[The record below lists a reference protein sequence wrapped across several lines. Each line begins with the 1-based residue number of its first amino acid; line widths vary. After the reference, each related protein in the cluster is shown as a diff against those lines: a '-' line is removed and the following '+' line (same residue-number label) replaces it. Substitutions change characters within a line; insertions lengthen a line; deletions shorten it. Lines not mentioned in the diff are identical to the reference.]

1 MAPSAPASQDLPN
14 CTPACAPQ
22 EGAPVDRRIRYRW
35 SLMPLASFAW
45 LVSLASF
52 ALVFA
57 SAQPAW
63 AGANDAIARKLRDE
77 AINQDYLATNFADA
91 DKKLAQAYQLCSQ
104 PDACTQE
111 TRARIMC
118 DRGVVA
124 LALQKG
130 DQARSYF
137 ILALQLSPT
146 VTVDK
151 DLSSPEAQK
160 EFAAAKKLASAA
172 PLPSGEV
179 PVPGAG
185 AAAEDEDNAGLI
197 HTPPAQQA
205 VETPVPI
212 YVELME
218 GVNADKVLLRFKPA
232 HSDQWKS
239 ATMLKV
245 GNGFGVEIG
254 CDDVGKDE
262 GKVEYFIQ
270 ALDTNGDLV
279 GSSAKQ
285 AKPHVV
291 PLVKKLQGR
300 APRYPDRPPPK
311 RCSAGGAPAALAP
324 ISLSEGDC
332 PPGIAGC
339 KAEEKAQSCMIN
351 DDCLGGQ
358 TCVSGYCQMPEG
370 EVAVK
375 PNIISLSFEQDFL
388 IIPGASHA
396 CNGGQHYSC
405 FYKSNPNEYFSHSA
419 LPGAYDTVTAGMALA
434 TERIMAG
441 YDRAFGSNVTLGGR
455 FGVAVNEGPQRPG
468 AMQSLPIHLEARV
481 AYWSGRN
488 VLAHKGFRF
497 FVNAAGGLAE
507 VDAVFPVDAR
517 DSSTANNT
525 LVHLNAWTKT
535 GQAFGAVGLG
545 GMWAFGHNHGVTLE
559 GRAMEL
565 FPTLGTSFGL
575 QLGYLYGL

>member
-1 MAPSAPASQDLPN
+1 
-14 CTPACAPQ
+14 
-22 EGAPVDRRIRYRW
+22 VDRRTRFRR
-35 SLMPLASFAW
+35 SLFAF
-45 LVSLASF
+45 VSF
-52 ALVFA
+52 ALVFVF
-57 SAQPAW
+57 AQLAW

-91 DKKLAQAYQLCSQ
+91 DKKLAQAFELCRQ

-111 TRARIMC
+111 TRARILC

-130 DQARSYF
+130 DQARSFF
-137 ILALQLSPT
+137 ILSLQLSPT
-146 VTVDK
+146 VTIDK

-160 EFAAAKKLASAA
+160 EFAAAKKLAAAA
-172 PLPSGEV
+172 PLATGET
-179 PVPGAG
+179 PTPMPGAVP
-185 AAAEDEDNAGLI
+185 EDEDNAGLT

-205 VETPVPI
+205 VQTPVPI

-232 HSDQWKS
+232 GSDQWKS

-254 CDDVGKDE
+254 CEDVGTGE

-279 GSSAKQ
+279 GSSGRQ

-291 PLVKKLQGR
+291 PLVKKIQGR

-311 RCSAGGAPAALAP
+311 RCSTGGAPVAAAP
-324 ISLSEGDC
+324 LQLSETDC

-339 KAEEKAQSCMIN
+339 KAQEKAQACMIN
-351 DDCLGGQ
+351 DDCLGNQ
-358 TCVSGYCQMPEG
+358 TCVSGYCQAPEG
-370 EVAVK
+370 EEKVK
-375 PNIISLSFEQDFL
+375 PNIVSLSFQQDFL
-388 IIPGASHA
+388 VLPGASHA
-396 CNGGQHYSC
+396 CNGGQHYEC
-405 FYKSNPNEYFSHSA
+405 FYKSNNKYFSDPAVPSS
-419 LPGAYDTVTAGMALA
+419 YDTVTGGTALA

-441 YDRAFGSNVTLGGR
+441 YDRAFGSNWTVGGR
-455 FGVAVNEGPQRPG
+455 LGFALNTGPTRPG
-468 AMQSLPIHLEARV
+468 AVASLPVHLEARGT
-481 AYWSGRN
+481 YWNGKN
-488 VLAHKGFRF
+488 ALAHKGFRF
-497 FVNAAGGLAE
+497 FANVAAGFAE

-517 DSSTANNT
+517 DATTSGCNPNYNLGACQ

-535 GQAFGAVGLG
+535 GMGFGSLGIG
-545 GMWAFGHNHGVTLE
+545 GMWAFGSNHGVTLE
-559 GRAMEL
+559 GKVMEL
-565 FPTLGTSFGL
+565 FPTAGTAFGL

>member
-1 MAPSAPASQDLPN
+1 
-14 CTPACAPQ
+14 
-22 EGAPVDRRIRYRW
+22 VDRRTSFRW
-35 SLMPLASFAW
+35 SLIPL
-45 LVSLASF
+45 VSF
-52 ALVFA
+52 ALVFLFTYV
-57 SAQPAW
+57 AW

-91 DKKLAQAYQLCSQ
+91 DKKLAQAFQLCSQ

-118 DRGVVA
+118 DRGIVA
-124 LALQKG
+124 LALEKS

-146 VTVDK
+146 ITIDK

-160 EFAAAKKLASAA
+160 EFAAAKKLATAA
-172 PLPSGEV
+172 PLPTGET
-179 PVPGAG
+179 PLPGIAP
-185 AAAEDEDNAGLI
+185 AEEEDNAGLI

-205 VETPVPI
+205 VQTPVPI

-232 HSDQWKS
+232 GSDQWKS
-239 ATMLKV
+239 STMLKV

-254 CDDVGKDE
+254 CDDVGTGE

-270 ALDTNGDLV
+270 ALDANGDLV

-311 RCSAGGAPAALAP
+311 RCSAGGAAAPLAP
-324 ISLSEGDC
+324 ISLSESDC

-339 KAEEKAQSCMIN
+339 KGEEKEQSCMIN
-351 DDCLGGQ
+351 DDCLGNQ
-358 TCVSGYCQMPEG
+358 TCVSGYCRAPEG
-370 EVAVK
+370 EAKVK
-375 PNIISLSFEQDFL
+375 PNLVSLTFQQDFL

-405 FYKSNPNEYFSHSA
+405 FYRSNNAYFSDPA
-419 LPGAYDTVTAGMALA
+419 EPFAYDTVTAGMALA
-434 TERIMAG
+434 TERIVAG
-441 YDRAFGSNVTLGGR
+441 YDRAFGSNVTLGAG
-455 FGVAVNEGPQRPG
+455 FGIAVNTGPQRPG
-468 AMQSLPIHLEARV
+468 ATASLPVHLEARV
-481 AYWSGRN
+481 GYWSGRN
-488 VLAHKGFRF
+488 ALARKGFRF
-497 FVNAAGGLAE
+497 FVNASGGFAE
-507 VDAVFPVDAR
+507 VDAMFPVDAR
-517 DSSTANNT
+517 DSAQSNA

-535 GQAFGAVGLG
+535 GQAFGAFGLG
-545 GMWAFGHNHGVTLE
+545 GMWAFGTNHGVTLE
-559 GRAMEL
+559 AKAMGL
-565 FPTLGTSFGL
+565 FPTLGLGAGL
-575 QLGYLYGL
+575 QLGYIYGL